1 MSLFK
6 SMAED
11 KFNQRLEKL
20 NNTKEYVAKN
30 AKINQ
35 KLPQFYWQAAT
46 KHYGKAL
53 IKGAVA
59 LVAFV
64 IDYNFFATYLTSLLS
79 VNGKLTSKVAF
90 QASQNLTWVTIITA
104 VLGALILAY
113 IPRIK
118 WRFMSRSEYY
128 TQLNLEDVS
137 PINSESNSES
147 DDKAHAK
154 SNNAKPR
161 KNKKRKHK

>member
-1 MSLFK
+1 
-6 SMAED
+6 MADD
-11 KFNQRLEKL
+11 KFNQRLSKL

-35 KLPQFYWQAAT
+35 KLPKFYWQAAT
-46 KHYGKAL
+46 AHYAKAIGKAV
-53 IKGAVA
+53 VA
-59 LVAFV
+59 LFAFT

-128 TQLNLEDVS
+128 AQLDLEDVS
-137 PINSESNSES
+137 PISNESNSES

-154 SNNAKPR
+154 SNSSKPR
-161 KNKKRKHK
+161 KNKKRKHR